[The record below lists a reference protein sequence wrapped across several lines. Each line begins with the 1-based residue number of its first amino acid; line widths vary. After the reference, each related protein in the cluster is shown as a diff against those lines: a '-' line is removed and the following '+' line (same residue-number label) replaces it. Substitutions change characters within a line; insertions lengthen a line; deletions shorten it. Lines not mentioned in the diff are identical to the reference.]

1 MIFNANRPQP
11 SKAQGKN
18 APRSKEPRWQGN
30 SAIPH
35 QTPSPKKKENK
46 Q

>member
-11 SKAQGKN
+11 SKAQGKI
-18 APRSKEPRWQGN
+18 APGSKEPRWQGN

-35 QTPSPKKKENK
+35 HSPSQKKKENK